1 MALSDADRRIL
12 RVLQREGRITVSELA
27 RRTDMA
33 ESSCLRRMRQLE
45 ESGVVAG
52 YRAVV
57 EQRKV
62 DLPITAIVMVAT
74 NQRTETDRE
83 LFLDAIAREPQVLTC
98 AAISGSHDFLL
109 EVAVADI
116 DALSELTL
124 RRLLGL
130 PSVMS
135 LSSSIVYRWVK
146 RNEPLPV

>member
-33 ESSCLRRMRQLE
+33 ESSCLRRMRLLE